1 MLQNLI
7 IIMPGP
13 NFIDIFPAELLI
25 NIIQRIPFDSRL
37 ILTLALVHPRIRDLV
52 SNYQLSIT
60 KNFARSNLPHVFQD
74 FPLSYK
80 EGTITYN
87 WLSKCIRQYD
97 VIDDVMAVLTSDLNC
112 YAVEKHNMAVV
123 NTGLLLLYRLCT
135 VGEFKIVKSRLV
147 DTVALHAAQLMLP
160 LVVRFERLTTN

>member
-1 MLQNLI
+1 
-7 IIMPGP
+7 MPEP
-13 NFIDIFPAELLI
+13 NFIDIFPVELLLD
-25 NIIQRIPFDSRL
+25 IIQRIPFHSRL

-80 EGTITYN
+80 GGLITYN

-123 NTGLLLLYRLCT
+123 NTGLLILYRLCT
-135 VGEFKIVKSRLV
+135 VGKFKIAKFRPVDAVVLHVARLILS
-147 DTVALHAAQLMLP
+147 ACG
-160 LVVRFERLTTN
+160 